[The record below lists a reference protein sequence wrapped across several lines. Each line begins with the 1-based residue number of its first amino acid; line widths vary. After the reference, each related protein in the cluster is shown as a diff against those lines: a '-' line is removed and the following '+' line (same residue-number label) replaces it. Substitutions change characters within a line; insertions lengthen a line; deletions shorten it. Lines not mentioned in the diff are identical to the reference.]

1 MDENARAR
9 RRRTERGPRSKN
21 GCGTCLLKKVKCD
34 EHRPRCHRC
43 GRLQLECEW
52 PTQPPSLSSRRRG
65 LGPIKNR
72 EDAWAPPIILPKSVS
87 RNSLNDLPQAGEI
100 SGDTVEPPASLGT
113 AEDRYRESVHI
124 NPDDL
129 PSPDPTESADAGPVL
144 LASGIGVNHAPSL
157 GSSDTQA
164 VLFHRTVFAPLKST
178 RKAASSAHC
187 LFLGLAL
194 QNAMT
199 LHFLLA
205 VSHNEL
211 AIHLGFYK
219 QPPQESWNHLQHGSR
234 IFLQAL
240 NPLAQLDH
248 VGTMLSFLYMYMF
261 WMRRNPFNLQ
271 KLRELSASVLTYVKS
286 YNLDEL
292 CAGSSSL
299 APDALLLSRILTYL
313 YDRDGFCGFFGC
325 GGSFASYVSENLEKR
340 HRIWQLSRS
349 IFTWSDEQTIAL
361 RMPGIQGPPKSYI
374 LKVYF
379 ELIAIHHDINCYSQA
394 PEVQALEAK
403 RKIKRSLAQIQE
415 QHKFLRYLITSCRRE
430 RSSPPLMA
438 LVTVTFF
445 HAIQI
450 YFYRSRDA
458 HFGQLPVT
466 NEFQYILCE
475 LIAAAYYTVATG
487 PVQLLERFQWSLLIA
502 GIETYDP
509 IHLKWI
515 LETISDPVLSNLLS
529 LVKENQKF
537 HSVSMEELRYIID
550 AVSHEDLGSKLEIPV
565 I

>member
-1 MDENARAR
+1 
-9 RRRTERGPRSKN
+9 
-21 GCGTCLLKKVKCD
+21 
-34 EHRPRCHRC
+34 
-43 GRLQLECEW
+43 
-52 PTQPPSLSSRRRG
+52 
-65 LGPIKNR
+65 
-72 EDAWAPPIILPKSVS
+72 
-87 RNSLNDLPQAGEI
+87 LNNLPQVEEI
-100 SGDTVEPPASLGT
+100 SGGAVETPASLGT
-113 AEDRYRESVHI
+113 AQDHYRESVHF
-124 NPDDL
+124 NPVDL
-129 PSPDPTESADAGPVL
+129 PSPDPTESGITQLMGLSERIPAAACDQYAVFPVLFPLQSLPSHHFLGDAGPAL
-144 LASGIGVNHAPSL
+144 PASGIGVNNAPSL
-157 GSSDTQA
+157 GNSDSQA
-164 VLFHRTVFAPLKST
+164 ILFHRTVFAPLKST

-234 IFLQAL
+234 FFIQAF

-261 WMRRNPFNLQ
+261 WMRHNPFNLQ
-271 KLRELSASVLTYVKS
+271 KLRELSASVLTYVKN

-292 CAGSSSL
+292 CAGSGSL
-299 APDALLLSRILTYL
+299 APDAVLISRILTYL

-361 RMPGIQGPPKSYI
+361 RMHGIHAPPKSYI
-374 LKVYF
+374 LSVYF

-394 PEVQALEAK
+394 TEVQALEAM
-403 RKIKRSLAQIQE
+403 RKIKRSLAGIQE
-415 QHKFLRYLITSCRRE
+415 VSLDLPHSLLISNEPQQHKFLRHLITSCRRE

-450 YFYRSRDA
+450 YFYRSRDS

-509 IHLKWI
+509 VHLKWT
-515 LETISDPVLSNLLS
+515 LETISDPVLSNILF
-529 LVKENQKF
+529 LVKENQKL

-550 AVSHEDLGSKLEIPV
+550 AVSHENLGSNLEIPV

>member
-1 MDENARAR
+1 
-9 RRRTERGPRSKN
+9 
-21 GCGTCLLKKVKCD
+21 
-34 EHRPRCHRC
+34 
-43 GRLQLECEW
+43 
-52 PTQPPSLSSRRRG
+52 
-65 LGPIKNR
+65 
-72 EDAWAPPIILPKSVS
+72 
-87 RNSLNDLPQAGEI
+87 
-100 SGDTVEPPASLGT
+100 
-113 AEDRYRESVHI
+113 
-124 NPDDL
+124 
-129 PSPDPTESADAGPVL
+129 
-144 LASGIGVNHAPSL
+144 
-157 GSSDTQA
+157 
-164 VLFHRTVFAPLKST
+164 
-178 RKAASSAHC
+178 
-187 LFLGLAL
+187 
-194 QNAMT
+194 
-199 LHFLLA
+199 
-205 VSHNEL
+205 
-211 AIHLGFYK
+211 
-219 QPPQESWNHLQHGSR
+219 
-234 IFLQAL
+234 
-240 NPLAQLDH
+240 
-248 VGTMLSFLYMYMF
+248 MLSFLYMYMF
-261 WMRRNPFNLQ
+261 WMRRNPLNLQ

-286 YNLDEL
+286 YNLDEM
-292 CAGSSSL
+292 CADSSSL

-374 LKVYF
+374 LNVYF

-394 PEVQALEAK
+394 PEVQALEAM

-415 QHKFLRYLITSCRRE
+415 VSLDLLHALLLSNTSQQHKFLRHLITSCRRE

-529 LVKENQKF
+529 LVKENQKL
-537 HSVSMEELRYIID
+537 HSISMEKLRYIID
-550 AVSHEDLGSKLEIPV
+550 AVSHEDLGSNVEIPV

>member
-129 PSPDPTESADAGPVL
+129 PSPDPTESGIAQLMGFNEPISMAVHDQYAEFPILFPLQSFPPHHFLADAGPVL

-325 GGSFASYVSENLEKR
+325 GGSFASY
-340 HRIWQLSRS
+340 
-349 IFTWSDEQTIAL
+349 
-361 RMPGIQGPPKSYI
+361 
-374 LKVYF
+374 
-379 ELIAIHHDINCYSQA
+379 A

>member
-21 GCGTCLLKKVKCD
+21 GCRTCLLKKVKCD

-124 NPDDL
+124 NPVDL
-129 PSPDPTESADAGPVL
+129 PSPDPTESGIAQLMGFNEPISMAVHDQYAEFPILFPLQSFPPHHFLADAGPVL

-248 VGTMLSFLYMYMF
+248 VGTMLSYLYMYMF

-325 GGSFASYVSENLEKR
+325 GCSFASY
-340 HRIWQLSRS
+340 
-349 IFTWSDEQTIAL
+349 
-361 RMPGIQGPPKSYI
+361 
-374 LKVYF
+374 
-379 ELIAIHHDINCYSQA
+379 A